1 MNDHAF
7 WPGTKMLRS
16 VAPHEGAEDA
26 RASTNERG
34 TTTTI
39 DLLNRALSIARIGAM
54 RCEWQYFAALRN
66 HSPALAAAAL
76 EHANEALVHA
86 ERIAE
91 RIVKLGKKPD
101 ALPES
106 AARGKEGNQRD
117 GNSLVMMISP
127 HLAADRATINSY
139 REIATLFESL
149 VPASQK
155 LIDDIVS
162 AEEACA
168 GHLADVL
175 DEASTQKREE
185 I

>member
-16 VAPHEGAEDA
+16 LARPEGTDDA
-26 RASTNERG
+26 RGSTNVR

-39 DLLNRALSIARIGAM
+39 DLLNRALSIARTGAM

-76 EHANEALVHA
+76 EHANEALDHA
-86 ERIAE
+86 ERISE
-91 RIVKLGKKPD
+91 RIVKLGQKPD
-101 ALPES
+101 AVPAS
-106 AARGKEGNQRD
+106 TARGREANQRD
-117 GNSLVMMISP
+117 GNSLVTMIGQ

-139 REIATLFESL
+139 REIAALFKTLD
-149 VPASQK
+149 PASQQ

-175 DEASTQKREE
+175 DDASTQKRGG